1 MQCPYC
7 LEEIKDGALVCRY
20 CGKNQPFSPKDKAH
34 TAKRRDIVI
43 LLIVVGAVVLFFAA
57 GQSYEAQQQRLRAAA
72 GCNGSLTA
80 DELEAI
86 AEKSA
91 KESGQSLS
99 QTRENV
105 IVFACPSM
113 AK

>member
-20 CGKNQPFSPKDKAH
+20 CGKNQPFSPKDRAH
-34 TAKRRDIVI
+34 ITKRRDIIIV
-43 LLIVVGAVVLFFAA
+43 LIVVGVAILFFAA
-57 GQSYEAQQQRLRAAA
+57 GQSYDAQQERLRAAA
-72 GCNGSLTA
+72 ACNGSLTA

-99 QTRENV
+99 QTRESV